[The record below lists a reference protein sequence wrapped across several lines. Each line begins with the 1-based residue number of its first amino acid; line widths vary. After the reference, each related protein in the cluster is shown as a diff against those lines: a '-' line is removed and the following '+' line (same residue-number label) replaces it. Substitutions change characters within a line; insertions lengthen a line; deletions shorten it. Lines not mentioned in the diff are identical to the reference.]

1 MKDII
6 VRIEGSFL
14 FAIEPGDLED
24 DGISLT
30 SAGHDRAVERFIAE
44 YPELNRAD
52 LEIVDVD
59 IWEEEGDE
67 DEDEDG

>member
-14 FAIEPGDLED
+14 FSIEPGDVDD

-30 SAGHDRAVERFIAE
+30 SAGHDRAVERFLAE
-44 YPELNRAD
+44 YPELNRED
-52 LEIVDVD
+52 LEIVDVE
-59 IWEEEGDE
+59 IWNEHDAG
-67 DEDEDG
+67 

>member
-14 FAIEPGDLED
+14 FSIEPGDLDD

-30 SAGHDRAVERFIAE
+30 SAGHARAVKRFVAE
-44 YPELNRAD
+44 YPELNRED
-52 LEIVDVD
+52 LEIVDVE
-59 IWEEEGDE
+59 IWDE
-67 DEDEDG
+67 NDAP